1 MNSSS
6 SAFNLETVTA
16 GFIAVL
22 IGYSSSAVIIFQAAE
37 AAGASQAQLSSWMWA
52 VGIGCA
58 LTTLYFSWRYRQ
70 PILTAWSTPGAAL
83 LATSLPGTPMEEAI
97 GAFILSSVLITLCGI
112 TGWFERIMHRL
123 PATLAA
129 AMLAGVL
136 LRFGL
141 DVFQAADVEPSLVLP
156 MLLAYLLGK
165 CWWPRFAVLGVLI
178 TGGVLAYT
186 QGDIALAGVDI
197 QLTFP
202 QWTTPH
208 FTLTTLIG
216 VGIPLFVVT
225 MASQNLPGLAVIRA
239 AGYQAP
245 VSPVITGTGLMSL
258 ILAPFG
264 GYAIN
269 LAAISAAVCMGPE
282 AHLDP
287 KKRYGASL
295 VAGGLYLT
303 CGLLGATVASLFGA
317 LPSPLVMAIAGIAL
331 MPTLAN
337 GLASALSEPGH
348 RDAAILT
355 FLVTASGFSL
365 FSIGSAFWGLIAG
378 VVALNLRRSMP

>member
-1 MNSSS
+1 MNISS
-6 SAFNLETVTA
+6 SAFNLSTITA

-58 LTTLYFSWRYRQ
+58 FTTLYFSWRYRQ

-83 LATSLPGTPMEEAI
+83 LATSLPGTSMEDAI
-97 GAFILSSVLITLCGI
+97 GAFILSSLLITLCGI

-123 PATLAA
+123 PPTLAA

-141 DVFQAADVEPSLVLP
+141 DVFQAADIEPGLVLP

-178 TGGVLAYT
+178 TGGLLAYT
-186 QGDIALAGVDI
+186 QGDIALGGVDI
-197 QLTFP
+197 QLTVP

-225 MASQNLPGLAVIRA
+225 MASQNLPGIAVIRA

-245 VSPVITGTGLMSL
+245 VSPVITGTGLISL

-282 AHLDP
+282 AHPDP

-295 VAGGLYLT
+295 IAGALYLT

-317 LPSPLVMAIAGIAL
+317 LPSTLVMAIAGIAL

-337 GLASALSEPGH
+337 GLASAMGEPGH

-378 VVALNLRRSMP
+378 VIALNLRRVTP